1 MAFLAGLFARRKREP
16 KRHQNV
22 PEYTR
27 TAVPDGE
34 VVIDDPSAS
43 GKNPDSAPNF
53 EHPLNNNNNNDDD
66 NNNAFHSISCIF
78 IAFPYMFLVFPC
90 ISIAFS

>member
-1 MAFLAGLFARRKREP
+1 MAYRAWFLGGVLAFLAGLFARRKREP

-34 VVIDDPSAS
+34 VVIDDPAAS
-43 GKNPDSAPNF
+43 GKKPDSAPNV
-53 EHPLNNNNNNDDD
+53 EHPLNNNDVIR
-66 NNNAFHSISCIF
+66 S
-78 IAFPYMFLVFPC
+78 PG
-90 ISIAFS
+90 